1 MIHVPMTIRHGT
13 PADADAARGYHASVP
28 TPATPQMQS
37 KFNPPEHA
45 THDTSAVNRLRQDFS
60 GVDSVWL
67 FGYGSLI
74 YKVDF
79 PYIERRPATIR
90 GWTRRLWQGSH
101 DHRGTF
107 EHPGR
112 VATLVPERD
121 AVCAGMAYR
130 VTPATFEHLDHREK
144 NGYLRFAM
152 TLHFTG
158 GESAE
163 GIAYIANEEN
173 AAWLG
178 PADETEIARHVAGAA
193 GPSGRNSDY
202 VRKLAEAL
210 RELGADDP
218 HVFTVDAALRA
229 MQPIA

>member
-1 MIHVPMTIRHGT
+1 M
-13 PADADAARGYHASVP
+13 S
-28 TPATPQMQS
+28 QM
-37 KFNPPEHA
+37 KNRPRDPVHA
-45 THDTSAVNRLRQDFS
+45 THDTSAINRLRQDFR

-79 PYIERRPATIR
+79 PYIERRPAMIR
-90 GWTRRLWQGSH
+90 GWSRRLWQGSH

-112 VATLVPERD
+112 VATLVAEHD
-121 AVCAGMAYR
+121 ATCMGMAYR
-130 VTPATFEHLDHREK
+130 VTPSTFEHLDHREK

-152 TLHFTG
+152 TLHFAD

-163 GIAYIANEEN
+163 GIVYIANEEN

-178 PADETEIARHVAGAA
+178 PAADAAIARHVAGAS
-193 GPSGRNSDY
+193 GPSGSNRDY
-202 VRKLAEAL
+202 VLKLARAL

-218 HVFTVDAALRA
+218 HVFAVDAALRA
-229 MQPIA
+229 MQSLA